1 MGMKKVNFHLDLY
14 NLNTSMQYLVVAGKQ
29 EGRTKICW
37 FDLNTLEYLCEHQF
51 NDMDGCEVRVLS
63 VSPLMPCFEN
73 PVSVAKVLRP
83 VLSVSVGGSS
93 PW

>member
-1 MGMKKVNFHLDLY
+1 
-14 NLNTSMQYLVVAGKQ
+14 MQYLVVAGKQ

-37 FDLNTLEYLCEHQF
+37 FDLDTLEYLCEHQF

-73 PVSVAKVLRP
+73 AVSVAKVLRP